1 MPLIYAQPQNQF
13 IPVGSN
19 ATFTVA
25 AIPQSSLTYHWWFG
39 NAPIAGA
46 INASLTINNAQW
58 FNAGNY
64 SVVVSNQSGS
74 VTSTIAQL
82 TIYTNLAVVQ
92 TNQAPPPPG
101 NPTIPTDATHFNWD
115 FPYGFWPTTSMGL
128 FHDFHPARPMCK
140 NFFRSFF
147 QFAIGFLWHRGCFG
161 AIRAFSHAFPPHA
174 KTPLPWFPL
183 V

>member
-1 MPLIYAQPQNQF
+1 VTDEELI
-13 IPVGSN
+13 
-19 ATFTVA
+19 
-25 AIPQSSLTYHWWFG
+25 
-39 NAPIAGA
+39 
-46 INASLTINNAQW
+46 
-58 FNAGNY
+58 
-64 SVVVSNQSGS
+64 
-74 VTSTIAQL
+74 
-82 TIYTNLAVVQ
+82 
-92 TNQAPPPPG
+92 
-101 NPTIPTDATHFNWD
+101 WD